1 MRTPVYV
8 AWLVAAALS
17 VPVLAQ
23 DKPGPNKLGQDKP
36 RAGEAGKPVKKDGV
50 KPTPSKDDAVTAKDP
65 VVVALDKFSKS
76 KVNTKREGWRTSL
89 AEPPKQTFDAARD
102 YVWHVQTN
110 HGELTVRLRSD
121 VAPMHVTNVIY
132 LTRIGFYDGLMFHR
146 AIKGFMAQGGCPLGN
161 GTGNPGYK
169 MESACSA
176 EAKHDKAGILSAAN
190 EGKPK
195 TEGSQFFITYA
206 PTPHLDG
213 KHTVFGEVT
222 NGLDVLKAFEER
234 SGTNEPHQPTQ
245 KLLIE
250 RAWVTVTV
258 KESEKAKAKAGK

>member
-1 MRTPVYV
+1 MRNTVCV
-8 AWLVAAALS
+8 AWLVVAALS
-17 VPVLAQ
+17 VPALAQ
-23 DKPGPNKLGQDKP
+23 DKPGRDKP
-36 RAGEAGKPVKKDGV
+36 RAGEAGKPVKKAEA
-50 KPTPSKDDAVTAKDP
+50 KPTPIKDDAVTVKDP

-76 KVNTKREGWRTSL
+76 KVNTKREGWRTAL
-89 AEPPKQTFDAARD
+89 AEPPEQTFDAGRD

-110 HGELTVRLRSD
+110 HGELSVRLRPD

-132 LTRIGFYDGLMFHR
+132 LTRIGFYDGLVFHR

-161 GTGNPGYK
+161 GGGNPGYK

-222 NGLDVLKAFEER
+222 DGLDVLKAFEER
-234 SGTNEPHQPTQ
+234 SGTNEADQPTQ

-250 RAWVTVTV
+250 RAWVTV
-258 KESEKAKAKAGK
+258 KEKDKEKEKEKEKAGK